1 MSNFEF
7 DFPPKVA
14 KKLKEKYPKASQSD
28 IQVAFCGAISYFILC
43 KKYRGHNIPMPSVVV
58 DEVWHEFILHTRDYE
73 AFCEKYLGFFL
84 HHIPNDDENP
94 VDEKTAKEQILSL
107 WILAC
112 QEEGFDPTS
121 AEAKPSLFYADVL
134 FKERSSSYIS
144 SLAKDVKERVLNKK
158 MGKPEKTSIIQN
170 IKKGLGIVTT
180 SKVTEA
186 AANTS
191 GNFDLTNLLLTVHIM
206 DDTPSYRKSG
216 SDGYVPSSNHSSKN
230 DDHHSHH
237 STTSK
242 HSCSSSDNNS
252 NSHHTT
258 SCGSSCSSC
267 GGGD

>member
-1 MSNFEF
+1 MKN
-7 DFPPKVA
+7 
-14 KKLKEKYPKASQSD
+14 
-28 IQVAFCGAISYFILC
+28 
-43 KKYRGHNIPMPSVVV
+43 
-58 DEVWHEFILHTRDYE
+58 DYNYE
-73 AFCEKYLGFFL
+73 LRYL
-84 HHIPNDDENP
+84 P
-94 VDEKTAKEQILSL
+94 
-107 WILAC
+107 
-112 QEEGFDPTS
+112 
-121 AEAKPSLFYADVL
+121 LFYDDVL

-206 DDTPSYRKSG
+206 DDTPSYRTSG
-216 SDGYVPSSNHSSKN
+216 SDGYVPSSNHSSRN

-242 HSCSSSDNNS
+242 HSCSSSDHS
-252 NSHHTT
+252 SSSHHTS

-267 GGGD
+267 GGGGGD